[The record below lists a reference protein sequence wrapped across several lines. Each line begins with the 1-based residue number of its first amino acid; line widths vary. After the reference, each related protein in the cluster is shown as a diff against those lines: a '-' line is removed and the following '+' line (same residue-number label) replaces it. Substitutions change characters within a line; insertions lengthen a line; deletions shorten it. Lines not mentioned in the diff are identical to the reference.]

1 MIKTCCTCKIAKE
14 ISEFHSGAR
23 RCKPCAIIAAK
34 ESYTKNK
41 IKISLEAKN
50 PTKKEYTNALRRA
63 RYAKNS
69 TNILARNKAWKNNN
83 PEKTSLSVSNWQKK
97 NPKKCSANTKKWAQ
111 ANKGIV
117 NARTRMYQLAKLNRT
132 PAWLTDIDRER
143 IQNEY
148 KLAEILRKVT
158 NQQWHV
164 DHIIPLQG
172 KIVSGL
178 HVPSNLQVVVAKENI
193 AKSNKFEVTL

>member
-1 MIKTCCTCKIAKE
+1 MKNCCTCKIAKE
-14 ISEFHSGAR
+14 ISEFHSGAKC
-23 RCKPCAIIAAK
+23 CKPCANIAAK
-34 ESYTKNK
+34 NSYIKNK
-41 IKISLEAKN
+41 EKISLEAKD
-50 PTKKEYTNALRRA
+50 PASKAHTNALRRA
-63 RYAKNS
+63 RYAKNPS
-69 TNILARNKAWKNNN
+69 VIDARNKAWKNKNS
-83 PEKTSLSVSNWQKK
+83 EKVALSISNWQKK
-97 NPKKCSANTKKWAQ
+97 NPEKCCNNTKKWVQ

-117 NARTRMYQLAKLNRT
+117 NARTRAYQLAKINRT
-132 PAWLTDIDRER
+132 PAWLTAIDYER

-148 KLAEILRKVT
+148 KLAEILRKLT

-178 HVPSNLQVVVAKENI
+178 HVPSNLRVVVAKENI

>member
-1 MIKTCCTCKIAKE
+1 MKNCCTCKIAKE
-14 ISEFHSGAR
+14 ISEFHSGAK
-23 RCKPCAIIAAK
+23 RCKPCAIVAAK
-34 ESYTKNK
+34 ESYVKNK
-41 IKISLEAKN
+41 TKISLAAKN
-50 PTKKEYTNALRRA
+50 PVKKEHANALRRA

-69 TNILARNKAWKNNN
+69 STITARNKAWKDKN
-83 PEKTSLSVSNWQKK
+83 PEKVCLSISNWQKK
-97 NPKKCSANTKKWAQ
+97 NPQKCSANTKKWAQ
-111 ANKGIV
+111 ANKGVV
-117 NARTRMYQLAKLNRT
+117 NARTRAYQLAKLNRT
-132 PAWLTDIDRER
+132 PAWLTAIDYER

-148 KLAEILRKVT
+148 KLAEILRKLT

-178 HVPSNLQVVVAKENI
+178 HVPSNLRVVVAKENI